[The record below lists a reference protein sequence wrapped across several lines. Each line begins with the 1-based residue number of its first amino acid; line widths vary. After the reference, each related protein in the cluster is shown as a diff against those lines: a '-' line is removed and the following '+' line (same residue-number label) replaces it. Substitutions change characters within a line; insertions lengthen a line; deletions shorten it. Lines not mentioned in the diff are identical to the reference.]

1 MKIYKAIGQM
11 SWAGHKTS
19 STAAI
24 LECNCAKM
32 VMLISQHFN
41 LYMQMSEMCKV
52 RFMMF
57 VHENF
62 YYEIRTIYSM
72 CKYKSKCFD
81 VVSLDA
87 LTKYHQVSFCSFF
100 SFSWRMLSSGHF
112 GCL

>member
-1 MKIYKAIGQM
+1 
-11 SWAGHKTS
+11 
-19 STAAI
+19 
-24 LECNCAKM
+24 
-32 VMLISQHFN
+32 
-41 LYMQMSEMCKV
+41 
-52 RFMMF
+52 MMF

-100 SFSWRMLSSGHF
+100 FLFMANAELGPFWLSMS
-112 GCL
+112 